1 MTIKLVV
8 GATVKPMPTPKEA
21 MVPMYSARL
30 CWGTGASCVSRG
42 DGPLHTREVAATPRP
57 HATKGT
63 SPSLSAIGPESTWLG
78 IG

>member
-1 MTIKLVV
+1 
-8 GATVKPMPTPKEA
+8 
-21 MVPMYSARL
+21 
-30 CWGTGASCVSRG
+30 
-42 DGPLHTREVAATPRP
+42 LHTREVAATPRP